1 MNMFKRVCIF
11 GFIGVA
17 LVGCTSMFEED
28 EVTEVVAE
36 QISRD
41 QKSAEKARTWLKNT
55 QKNQA
60 EIAARLDQLEFQN
73 RQQMARIKIL
83 EKGMVLGLVPE
94 ELRSMYE
101 SGKFRPNKKKAAKP
115 KDAVADKATAKKKD
129 VKLTEVKPVADI
141 VEKKDKVPTESNY
154 EQMLAEAQK
163 SFRDGKY
170 GSAILSYEKLMKAFP
185 QVEKDGSA
193 AYWTGVSWM
202 YLREYD
208 NANRYLR
215 KSVTDNPKGPF
226 APRAHV
232 HLAKIAR
239 KQGYEDRALQTL
251 RDVIAKYPNED
262 AADMARL
269 ELESMKKS
277 L

>member
-1 MNMFKRVCIF
+1 MNMFMRFCIF
-11 GFIGVA
+11 GCIGVA
-17 LVGCTSMFEED
+17 LTGCTSLFQEG
-28 EVTEVVAE
+28 EVTDVVAE
-36 QISRD
+36 EISRD
-41 QKSAEKARTWLKNT
+41 QKSAEKARAWLKST
-55 QKNQA
+55 QKHQA
-60 EIAARLDQLEFQN
+60 DIAARLDQLEFQN

-101 SGKFRPNKKKAAKP
+101 SGKFRPDKKKAAKP
-115 KDAVADKATAKKKD
+115 KDAVAKKVAAKKKE

-141 VEKKDKVPTESNY
+141 VEKKDQVPTETNY

-170 GSAILSYEKLMKAFP
+170 GSAILAYEKLIKAFP
-185 QVEKDGSA
+185 QVQKDGSA

-239 KQGYEDRALQTL
+239 KQGFEDRALQTL